1 MILLQKLYS
10 SHLVIHSGPCVME
23 NGNVP
28 VEQIFSSIVDASL
41 SLLKLL
47 SVGLALPLGAGVL
60 PIMAYMGRLH
70 PKGVPFSG
78 SRYMKG

>member
-1 MILLQKLYS
+1 MCDK
-10 SHLVIHSGPCVME
+10 
-23 NGNVP
+23 NGNAP
-28 VEQIFSSIVDASL
+28 VEQIFSSTEDASL

-60 PIMAYMGRLH
+60 PIMAYMGRLR

-78 SRYMKG
+78 FSI